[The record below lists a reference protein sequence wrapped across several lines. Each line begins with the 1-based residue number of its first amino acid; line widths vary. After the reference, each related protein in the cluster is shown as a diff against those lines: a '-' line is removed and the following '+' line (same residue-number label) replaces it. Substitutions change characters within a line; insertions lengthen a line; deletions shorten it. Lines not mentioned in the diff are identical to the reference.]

1 MAEHDS
7 VLSFFGQITERTH
20 VDHLD
25 ELADRAQSSEL
36 FSSPYLEQDAARFL
50 SEQAGAVRELAS
62 RARASDRRVYFVG
75 SGGSW
80 ASMYSG
86 KYLCDRLTGAV
97 SDVLPS
103 YELTWRGPR
112 GLDNEALVVLASYSG
127 RTEDTLEALRF
138 ARDRGAETVALV
150 RHADSPLA
158 AGSDH
163 VFAYDSPGL
172 YCLPLLAVTLF
183 AAEWGT
189 QDGNDEAA
197 QLLEAVPA
205 LAAEIGEA
213 FRSQREQGRL
223 LAERFADS
231 DLLYCLGA
239 GPLFGLAY
247 KFGLTVFMENMRI
260 GGSVIESA
268 EFRHGPAEM
277 LDRRSADL
285 AVLVG
290 TDESR
295 EMTLRTLDFASEHG
309 ARTAVFDAAD
319 YPGVHPLLTPFV
331 LKVALQWF
339 IVYATLMRGI
349 EDLDDR
355 AYMGRQLLA
364 KEGTTWP

>member
-1 MAEHDS
+1 M
-7 VLSFFGQITERTH
+7 
-20 VDHLD
+20 DHLD

-36 FSSPYLEQDAARFL
+36 FSSPYLEEDAARFL

-62 RARASDRRVYFVG
+62 RARASGRRVYFVG

-112 GLDNEALVVLASYSG
+112 GLDADALVVLASYSG

-183 AAEWGT
+183 AAEWGSA
-189 QDGNDEAA
+189 GRKRRGRAA
-197 QLLEAVPA
+197 A
-205 LAAEIGEA
+205 
-213 FRSQREQGRL
+213 
-223 LAERFADS
+223 
-231 DLLYCLGA
+231 
-239 GPLFGLAY
+239 
-247 KFGLTVFMENMRI
+247 
-260 GGSVIESA
+260 
-268 EFRHGPAEM
+268 
-277 LDRRSADL
+277 
-285 AVLVG
+285 
-290 TDESR
+290 
-295 EMTLRTLDFASEHG
+295 
-309 ARTAVFDAAD
+309 
-319 YPGVHPLLTPFV
+319 
-331 LKVALQWF
+331 
-339 IVYATLMRGI
+339 
-349 EDLDDR
+349 
-355 AYMGRQLLA
+355 
-364 KEGTTWP
+364 